1 MRHRYHA
8 ARYPR
13 APAAAWA
20 LLTPLV
26 LLAPLAVCAP
36 DIALAQAINVVA
48 PRLPPR
54 TPGAAPTGAPAAQ
67 PGTPTGGYGQPGG
80 PTPGA
85 APATPGYGAQPG
97 YGSQPGYGTQPTTQP
112 GYGTQPGSQPGPQPG
127 YGGQPGYGT
136 PGPGYGSTGHGGSPG
151 YGSAPAARPGG
162 APPSVLAGR
171 AQQPYAPP
179 PPASDTQVASV
190 APTRSTAAGN
200 CRVDPAPDRQSVSL
214 LGADALPR
222 THVALGDFRVQQ
234 VIHSPD
240 GRWAVAFT
248 KLRGQPRFAVM
259 TFDLA
264 RCEAQNTVDLPAAG
278 DDARFD
284 GDDAI
289 VTLASGERRV
299 RLPNPRVR

>member
-1 MRHRYHA
+1 MRPRHEIPQGP
-8 ARYPR
+8 ARAR
-13 APAAAWA
+13 APALA
-20 LLTPLV
+20 LLA
-26 LLAPLAVCAP
+26 LLGAIAVCAP
-36 DIALAQAINVVA
+36 DTAEAQTINVVA

-54 TPGAAPTGAPAAQ
+54 VPGAAPPGTPAAQ
-67 PGTPTGGYGQPGG
+67 PGTAAGSYGQPGG
-80 PTPGA
+80 A
-85 APATPGYGAQPG
+85 APST
-97 YGSQPGYGTQPTTQP
+97 P
-112 GYGTQPGSQPGPQPG
+112 GYGTQPGYGGQPGYGAQPATQPGYGTPPGTQPG

-136 PGPGYGSTGHGGSPG
+136 PGQSPG
-151 YGSAPAARPGG
+151 YGGTPNYGGAPAARPG

-179 PPASDTQVASV
+179 PPPSSDTQVASV

-222 THVALGDFRVQQ
+222 THVPLGEFRVQQ

-264 RCEAQNTVDLPAAG
+264 RCEPQNTVDLPAAA

-299 RLPNPRVR
+299 KLANPRVR

>member
-1 MRHRYHA
+1 MKPRHDIPHGP
-8 ARYPR
+8 ARPR
-13 APAAAWA
+13 APALA
-20 LLTPLV
+20 LLA
-26 LLAPLAVCAP
+26 LLSALAVWAP
-36 DIALAQAINVVA
+36 DTAEAQAINVVA

-54 TPGAAPTGAPAAQ
+54 VPGAAPPGTPATQ
-67 PGTPTGGYGQPGG
+67 PGTAAGSYGQPGG
-80 PTPGA
+80 A
-85 APATPGYGAQPG
+85 APSTPDYGTQPG
-97 YGSQPGYGTQPTTQP
+97 YGGQPGYGTQPATQP
-112 GYGTQPGSQPGPQPG
+112 GYGTQPGTQPG

-136 PGPGYGSTGHGGSPG
+136 PGQSPG
-151 YGSAPAARPGG
+151 YGGTPNYGGAPAARPG

-179 PPASDTQVASV
+179 PPPSSDTQVASV

-222 THVALGDFRVQQ
+222 THVPLGEFRVQQ

-264 RCEAQNTVDLPAAG
+264 RCEPQNTVDLPAAA

-299 RLPNPRVR
+299 KLANPRVR